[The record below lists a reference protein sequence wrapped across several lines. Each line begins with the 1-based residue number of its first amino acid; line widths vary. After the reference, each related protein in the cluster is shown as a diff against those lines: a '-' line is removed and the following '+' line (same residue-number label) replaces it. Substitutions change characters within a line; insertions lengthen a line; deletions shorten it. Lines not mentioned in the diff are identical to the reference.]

1 VRLLKRALAVLGA
14 FVVVAAIAAVV
25 VPDAARGIAAALV
38 QVTNTSA
45 NPVPNLD
52 VNTPAEQPF
61 ETILCTSVG
70 VFAGECPSSEPS
82 EFVVPSTT
90 TDGATVKRLVIE
102 NVSGSCAIGATTQV
116 LGMGIDTTIGENT
129 VNGLS
134 TVQTLVPVLGSSP
147 GKGAVYG
154 QAARLYA
161 DPGAIVGMEP
171 FVGGSTDL
179 ICGANVNGYLVTK

>member
-1 VRLLKRALAVLGA
+1 MRLLKRALAVLGA

-25 VPDAARGIAAALV
+25 APKAARGIAAALV

-61 ETILCTSVG
+61 ETIICTATG
-70 VFAGECPSSEPS
+70 VFAGVCASNEPIA
-82 EFVVPSTT
+82 FVVPSTT

-102 NVSGSCAIGATTQV
+102 NVSGSCATGATTQI

-129 VNGLS
+129 VNGVS
-134 TVQTLVPVLGSSP
+134 SVQTLVPNLSPSP
-147 GKGAVYG
+147 GKPAVFG

-161 DPGAIVGMEP
+161 DPGAIVAMEP
-171 FVGGSTDL
+171 FVGGGTDL
-179 ICGANVNGYLVTK
+179 ICGANINGYLVTK

>member
-1 VRLLKRALAVLGA
+1 MRLLKRAFAVLGA

-25 VPDAARGIAAALV
+25 APKAARGIAAALV

-52 VNTPAEQPF
+52 VNTPAEEPF
-61 ETILCTSVG
+61 ETVLCTAAG
-70 VFAGECPSSEPS
+70 VFAGDCPSNEPIG
-82 EFVVPSTT
+82 FVVPSTT

-102 NVSGSCAIGATTQV
+102 NVSGSCATSGTTVV

-134 TVQTLVPVLGSSP
+134 AVQTLVPAQGSP
-147 GKGAVYG
+147 GKGAVFG
-154 QAARLYA
+154 QLARLYA
-161 DPGAIVGMEP
+161 DPGAAVGMEP
-171 FVGGSTDL
+171 FVAGSTDL
-179 ICGANVNGYLVTK
+179 ICGADVNGYFVTK